1 MVEEVVKHTE
11 LMCDLIEKEIPD
23 YAIFGKRLSKPASAA
38 AARAFFYVEEK
49 LGGVLLSE
57 KKFVYEMI
65 FHILHTQKAVWDALV
80 ESERIALLSKIG
92 ASAVLVFH

>member
-1 MVEEVVKHTE
+1 MEELVKRTE
-11 LMCDLIEKEIPD
+11 EFCDLIEGEIPD
-23 YAIFGKRLSKPASAA
+23 YTIFGKRLSKPASAA

-57 KKFVYEMI
+57 KKFVYDML
-65 FHILHTQKAVWDALV
+65 FHVIHTQNEVWKNLSD
-80 ESERIALLSKIG
+80 SEKIALLAKIG